1 MNTAIPASWD
11 LIEDQLLEVLI
22 TEISISDIAKI
33 YKRTESEI
41 NDRITKL
48 GIINKIIF
56 EANNCIYKPF
66 SKTEVLVDSLIEKYS
81 SDKDSELE
89 IITDIVSDF
98 VIDVTNKVKNKN
110 KNK

>member
-1 MNTAIPASWD
+1 MNTNTPASWD
-11 LIEDQLLEVLI
+11 RIEDQILEVLI

-48 GIINKIIF
+48 GIINKVIF

-66 SKTEVLVDSLIEKYS
+66 KKTEMLIDSLIEKYS

-98 VIDVTNKVKNKN
+98 VIDITDKVKNK
-110 KNK
+110 K